1 MPDDLATVVQ
11 TPLGPDTLIFTH
23 LIGRDEI
30 STCFSYTVGFIS
42 TDIGVDPLKML
53 GKVVSIQGEAGD
65 PKRHFSGIVSRFW
78 QARVED
84 RVAYYECIVNPWL
97 WFLGNTTDCRIFQN
111 KNAVEI
117 VEAIFSKYSIAKFE
131 KRLQGSY
138 PTRDYCVQYDE
149 SDLTFVQRLLEDEGI
164 LYFFEHEE
172 GEHTLILTDA
182 MKKLKPSPGYETVPF
197 QQGGDGTRRDV
208 EYIFEWSPAGAVMP
222 GAYVHTDYDF
232 KKPGADL
239 MAQSSQPFSHSEASG
254 EHYHQPGAHLDVG
267 RGDTV
272 AAIRREE
279 LQAGHLRTR
288 ARGSVRG
295 LISGCTFKLA
305 EHPRDDQ
312 NAEYLVVKAE
322 YRLFDPRHRAGVNA
336 EGDNFEIVLEVAP
349 TTVTYR
355 PPRISRRP
363 VMRGP
368 QTATV
373 VGPSGEEIFTD
384 EYARVKVQ
392 FHWDREG
399 KKDQNSSCFVRVSQT
414 WAGSGFGF
422 IQIPRIGQEVIVD
435 FIEGDPD
442 RPIITGR
449 IYNASQMPPFGLPGN
464 ATQSGWKSNSSLGGG
479 GYNEMMFE
487 DKAGSELVN
496 FQAQKDHKLL
506 VKNDREKLVQHD
518 QKDRIDHDAKHSVG
532 HDLDEDVGNN
542 KTVKVGVDQTTNIG
556 SNDTETV
563 GVNRSLT
570 VGANETISIGS
581 NSTETIG
588 VSHTQT
594 VGACRRSRSGAAR
607 VDSVGAAETRTVGA
621 AQSNTI
627 GASRSVTVGA
637 SAEPR
642 HRRGR

>member
-1 MPDDLATVVQ
+1 MPDDPATVVQ

-42 TDIGVDPLKML
+42 TDIAVDPLKML

-208 EYIFEWSPAGAVMP
+208 EYIIEWIPGRRRHAGRLCPHRLRLQEAGRRFDGAVVATVQPQAKPPASITTSPARIWMSAVATPSRRSGARNSRRRHLRIP
-222 GAYVHTDYDF
+222 RRGHGARPLLRLH
-232 KKPGADL
+232 
-239 MAQSSQPFSHSEASG
+239 
-254 EHYHQPGAHLDVG
+254 
-267 RGDTV
+267 
-272 AAIRREE
+272 
-279 LQAGHLRTR
+279 LQAGGAIR
-288 ARGSVRG
+288 A
-295 LISGCTFKLA
+295 
-305 EHPRDDQ
+305 DDQ
-312 NAEYLVVKAE
+312 NAGVSGRQRRVSGCSTRAIAPGSMPKATIS
-322 YRLFDPRHRAGVNA
+322 RSCWKSR
-336 EGDNFEIVLEVAP
+336 P
-349 TTVTYR
+349 TTVPIGR
-355 PPRISRRP
+355 RASRRRP
-363 VMRGP
+363 IMRGP

-392 FHWDREG
+392 FHWDRRGQEG
-399 KKDQNSSCFVRVSQT
+399 PEQLLLRARVADLGGQRFRLHPDP
-414 WAGSGFGF
+414 AHRPGGDRRFHRGRSGPADHHRPHLQRQPDAALRPARQRHAVGLE
-422 IQIPRIGQEVIVD
+422 IAIPRS
-435 FIEGDPD
+435 
-442 RPIITGR
+442 
-449 IYNASQMPPFGLPGN
+449 AAA
-464 ATQSGWKSNSSLGGG
+464 ATTS
-479 GYNEMMFE
+479 
-487 DKAGSELVN
+487 
-496 FQAQKDHKLL
+496 
-506 VKNDREKLVQHD
+506 
-518 QKDRIDHDAKHSVG
+518 
-532 HDLDEDVGNN
+532 
-542 KTVKVGVDQTTNIG
+542 
-556 SNDTETV
+556 
-563 GVNRSLT
+563 
-570 VGANETISIGS
+570 
-581 NSTETIG
+581 
-588 VSHTQT
+588 
-594 VGACRRSRSGAAR
+594 
-607 VDSVGAAETRTVGA
+607 
-621 AQSNTI
+621 
-627 GASRSVTVGA
+627 
-637 SAEPR
+637 
-642 HRRGR
+642 